1 MNNSSNSN
9 SGSKPLAIVTGGAG
23 GMGLATVERLAR
35 DGFSVVMVDRDEA
48 LATRET
54 ERLVGLGLD
63 VQCRVLDLAD
73 EAAVR
78 ALVQSLPPVSALV
91 NNAGI
96 FDERKF
102 MEVTNA
108 DFRRAYEVN
117 LIAVATLTQEVA
129 KTMGEGGR
137 IVNIASRAYLG
148 AKNHPHYVAS
158 KAAVVGYT
166 RASAMELAPRGILV
180 NAIAPGLIDTPILR
194 ALTPERLAAQ
204 LALQPTGKAGRP
216 EDIAQ
221 AVAFL
226 VSAQTG
232 FITGQV
238 LFVDGGKS
246 LGGSGA

>member
-1 MNNSSNSN
+1 MSNS
-9 SGSKPLAIVTGGAG
+9 KQPIALVTGGAG

-48 LATRET
+48 LAQRET
-54 ERLVGLGLD
+54 QRLQGLGLA
-63 VQCRVLDLAD
+63 VQCRVLDLTD

-78 ALVQSLPPVSALV
+78 GLVQSLPPLDALV

-102 MEVTNA
+102 LEVSSA

-129 KTMGEGGR
+129 RTMPDGGR

-226 VSAQTG
+226 VSPQTG

>member
-1 MNNSSNSN
+1 MN
-9 SGSKPLAIVTGGAG
+9 KPLALVTGGAS

-35 DGFSVVMVDRDEA
+35 DGFHVVMVDRDKTLANQEA
-48 LATRET
+48 Q
-54 ERLVGLGLD
+54 RLQGLGLD
-63 VQCRVLDLAD
+63 IVCQVLDLTD

-78 ALVQSLPPVSALV
+78 GLVNALPPISALV

-102 MEVTNA
+102 LEVTNA

-129 KTMGEGGR
+129 KRMPDGGR

-180 NAIAPGLIDTPILR
+180 NAIAPGLIDTPLLR
-194 ALTPERLAAQ
+194 ALTPERMAQQ
-204 LALQPTGKAGRP
+204 LALQPTGKAGLP
-216 EDIAQ
+216 QDIAHT
-221 AVAFL
+221 VSFL
-226 VSAQTG
+226 VNPQTS

-238 LFVDGGKS
+238 LFLDGGKS